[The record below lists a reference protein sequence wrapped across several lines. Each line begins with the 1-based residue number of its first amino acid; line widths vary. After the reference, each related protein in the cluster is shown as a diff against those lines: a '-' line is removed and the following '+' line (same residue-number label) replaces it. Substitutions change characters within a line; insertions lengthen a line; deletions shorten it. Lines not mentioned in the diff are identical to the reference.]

1 MFEVATLSGNRIESA
16 CALKAKTKTIMGQII
31 GSSASAGGKSDH
43 KTKSLYKRQLS
54 VQPMQ
59 RKASKH
65 ESRHAESARESILR
79 VKNETNKALNNGQ
92 IKPLPDRPVTINA
105 FNLVAN
111 SSDKDSLING
121 DNLKNSKESTASST
135 TKGTKISSKEFYK
148 SGEGYHKTDVCY
160 YKTLDGGYHKLPH
173 DSYHKMTVNC
183 YVKIQDGSFR
193 KFDEIN
199 NSIAGSS
206 DDTVQLRVKSHVK
219 RFLNRS
225 KSHTPAT
232 IKEMQRAQKDAAAA
246 HEASLIE
253 NNASY
258 TSNQSAG
265 ATTTTSQQPP
275 QNRRVMVTMIEG
287 GMPVV
292 ATSKANS
299 ANKSTKSN
307 KNRSSTNN
315 KVKISLFFPRKY
327 TQEIFREKIHSQKY
341 TKNILNES
349 FFM

>member
-31 GSSASAGGKSDH
+31 GSSGASGKH
-43 KTKSLYKRQLS
+43 ENNKTKSLYKRQLS

-59 RKASKH
+59 RKSSKR

-105 FNLVAN
+105 FNLVAH
-111 SSDKDSLING
+111 SDKDSLING
-121 DNLKNSKESTASST
+121 DNLKNLSIDST
-135 TKGTKISSKEFYK
+135 TSSKGPQKPLSSKEFYK

-193 KFDEIN
+193 KFDDIN
-199 NSIAGSS
+199 NSIGGNS

-232 IKEMQRAQKDAAAA
+232 IKEMQRAQKDGAAA
-246 HEASLIE
+246 HEAALIE
-253 NNASY
+253 NNTSY
-258 TSNQSAG
+258 TANNNHHHNQSSSSG
-265 ATTTTSQQPP
+265 SSATTTTTQP

-292 ATSKANS
+292 ATSKASS
-299 ANKSTKSN
+299 ANKSSKSN
-307 KNRSSTNN
+307 KNRNSTNN
-315 KVKISLFFPRKY
+315 KVNKMIP
-327 TQEIFREKIHSQKY
+327 
-341 TKNILNES
+341 
-349 FFM
+349 

>member
-1 MFEVATLSGNRIESA
+1 MFEVATLSGNKIESA

-31 GSSASAGGKSDH
+31 GSTATGGKH
-43 KTKSLYKRQLS
+43 ENNKTRSLYKRQLS

-59 RKASKH
+59 RKASKR
-65 ESRHAESARESILR
+65 ESRQHAESARESILR

-111 SSDKDSLING
+111 NDKDSLING
-121 DNLKNSKESTASST
+121 DNLKNLSIESTTSS
-135 TKGTKISSKEFYK
+135 KGPQQKPLSSKEFYK

-160 YKTLDGGYHKLPH
+160 YKTIESGYHKLPH
-173 DSYHKMTVNC
+173 DSYHKMTENC

-199 NSIAGSS
+199 NSNGGNS

-232 IKEMQRAQKDAAAA
+232 IKEMQRAQKDGAAA
-246 HEASLIE
+246 HEAALIE
-253 NNASY
+253 NNANYSANNNHQQSSSSA
-258 TSNQSAG
+258 TSNA
-265 ATTTTSQQPP
+265 TSQPQ

-292 ATSKANS
+292 ATSKANRS
-299 ANKSTKSN
+299 AKSN
-307 KNRSSTNN
+307 KNRNSTNN
-315 KVKISLFFPRKY
+315 KY
-327 TQEIFREKIHSQKY
+327 D
-341 TKNILNES
+341 
-349 FFM
+349 

>member
-31 GSSASAGGKSDH
+31 GSTGGKH
-43 KTKSLYKRQLS
+43 ENNKTRSLYKRQLS

-59 RKASKH
+59 RKASKR

-111 SSDKDSLING
+111 SDKDSLING
-121 DNLKNSKESTASST
+121 DNLKNLSIESST
-135 TKGTKISSKEFYK
+135 SSKGPQKPLSSKEFYK

-193 KFDEIN
+193 KFDDIN
-199 NSIAGSS
+199 NSIAGNS

-232 IKEMQRAQKDAAAA
+232 IKEMQKAQKDGAAA
-246 HEASLIE
+246 HEAALIE
-253 NNASY
+253 NNGNYSMNNNQTTQQQPTNSVAS
-258 TSNQSAG
+258 SGASAG
-265 ATTTTSQQPP
+265 ATQP

-292 ATSKANS
+292 ATSKANAS
-299 ANKSTKSN
+299 KSVKSN
-307 KNRSSTNN
+307 KSRNSTNN
-315 KVKISLFFPRKY
+315 KV
-327 TQEIFREKIHSQKY
+327 
-341 TKNILNES
+341 NICKKKH
-349 FFM
+349 

>member
-31 GSSASAGGKSDH
+31 GSTAAGGKH
-43 KTKSLYKRQLS
+43 ENNKTRSLYKRQLS

-59 RKASKH
+59 RKASKR

-105 FNLVAN
+105 FNMVAN
-111 SSDKDSLING
+111 SDKDSLINS
-121 DNLKNSKESTASST
+121 DNLKNLSIDST
-135 TKGTKISSKEFYK
+135 TSSKGPQKPLSSKEFYK

-193 KFDEIN
+193 KFDDIN
-199 NSIAGSS
+199 NSLAGNS

-232 IKEMQRAQKDAAAA
+232 IKEMQRAQKDGAAA
-246 HEASLIE
+246 HEAALIE
-253 NNASY
+253 NNGNYSANNNHHQSSSSGAAAAA
-258 TSNQSAG
+258 TS
-265 ATTTTSQQPP
+265 TTQP

-292 ATSKANS
+292 ATSKAS
-299 ANKSTKSN
+299 SGSKSTKSN
-307 KNRSSTNN
+307 KNRNSTNN
-315 KVKISLFFPRKY
+315 KVKTSINSL
-327 TQEIFREKIHSQKY
+327 I
-341 TKNILNES
+341 N
-349 FFM
+349 

>member
-31 GSSASAGGKSDH
+31 GSSAASGKNENN

-59 RKASKH
+59 RKASKR

-111 SSDKDSLING
+111 SDKDSLING
-121 DNLKNSKESTASST
+121 DNLKNLSIDST
-135 TKGTKISSKEFYK
+135 TSSKGPQKPLSSKEFYK

-193 KFDEIN
+193 KFDDIN
-199 NSIAGSS
+199 NSIGGNS

-232 IKEMQRAQKDAAAA
+232 IKEMQRAQKDGAAA
-246 HEASLIE
+246 HEAALIE
-253 NNASY
+253 HNGNY
-258 TSNQSAG
+258 SNHHQSSSSGAPTP
-265 ATTTTSQQPP
+265 ATTTTQP

-292 ATSKANS
+292 ATSKASS
-299 ANKSTKSN
+299 ANKSSKSN
-307 KNRSSTNN
+307 KNRNSTNN
-315 KVKISLFFPRKY
+315 KVILLSPTSLQPLLTNVKHHKKR
-327 TQEIFREKIHSQKY
+327 
-341 TKNILNES
+341 
-349 FFM
+349 